1 MSSITAA
8 ASAAWPSYEV
18 TENRLQAL
26 FEPKLV
32 AVIGATERP
41 GAPAGVAFRNLI
53 EAGFGMNAVP
63 VHPAAKTV
71 FGIPAVSS
79 LADYKGTIDC
89 AIIGISADKV
99 TQALAD
105 AAAAG
110 ARAAVVLAS
119 GFAETGAD
127 GRRLQQ
133 EFVETARRLNMA
145 VCGPNCMG
153 LSNIAKGIPLF
164 SAESWKSAPKGRLA
178 ILSHSGSGVIS
189 LATSGRLGISQMVSA
204 GNSAVCDMAEYLEY
218 LAEDEATGAAAL
230 FMESI
235 RDPRAFSRAMERM
248 HQSGKPVVA
257 MRVGRSAS
265 GAAASAAHTGSLVS
279 SDDAFLEFFRQTGV
293 IVADDMDEL
302 IEISNLMSTLRR
314 RPAKPG
320 VGLINV
326 SGGEIAHACDIA
338 ESLGLGFAKLDPSTA
353 ENLRSILPGFAT
365 VSNPLDATGA
375 VFADPTLYP
384 RCLSALAADPGI
396 GILAVVQDAPT
407 GLSDEGASNYAL
419 IAQQVAD
426 FSAGNDI
433 PTVFI
438 SNLSSGLHPTARAPL
453 EQSGVPS
460 LNGTRAALKAVLA
473 ATKLAMPRAPLSQK
487 QPRPLLQWVERLK
500 TGVPLSEYETKQF
513 LAAHGIAVTREV
525 IATSAE
531 EAARE
536 ATAIGF
542 PVVLKVSSWDLPHKT
557 EVGGVVLNLRSA
569 EEVQSAYHRI
579 MASVS
584 RHAPDAA
591 VEGILVQEMAGDKVE
606 AIVGLARH
614 DPFGLAVV
622 VGSGGVLVELLQ
634 DVALSLPP
642 LDLSAARAQIG
653 KTRLATL
660 LAGYRGSARAD
671 EEALADLLV
680 KVSDIAQAYEGLIA
694 GLDLNPVAVMA
705 SGQGV
710 RVLDALLF
718 PAEAGQEEGE

>member
-1 MSSITAA
+1 M
-8 ASAAWPSYEV
+8 
-18 TENRLQAL
+18 
-26 FEPKLV
+26 FEPKHI
-32 AVIGATERP
+32 AVIGASERT
-41 GAPAGVAFRNLI
+41 GAPAGVAFGNLI
-53 EAGFGMNAVP
+53 EAGFGTNAVP
-63 VHPAAKTV
+63 VHPVAQTV
-71 FGIPAVSS
+71 FGIPAVRS
-79 LADYKGTIDC
+79 LAEYEGTIDC

-99 TQALAD
+99 TQALVD

-133 EFVETARRLNMA
+133 EFTDTARRLNVA

-153 LSNIAKGIPLF
+153 LANIAKGIPLF
-164 SAESWKSAPKGRLA
+164 SADSWKSAPTGRLA

-204 GNSAVCDMAEYLEY
+204 GNSAVCDIADYLEY
-218 LAEDEATGAAAL
+218 LSEDEATGAVAL

-235 RDPRAFSRAMERM
+235 RDPHAFARAMERM
-248 HQSGKPVVA
+248 HVSGKPVVA

-279 SDDAFLEFFRQTGV
+279 SDDAFLDFFDKTGV

-302 IEISNLMSTLRR
+302 IEISKLMSTMRR
-314 RPAKPG
+314 RPEKPG

-326 SGGEIAHACDIA
+326 SGGEIAHACDVA
-338 ESLGLGFAKLDPSTA
+338 ENLGLGFSKLDLAT
-353 ENLRSILPGFAT
+353 EDNLRGILPDFAT
-365 VSNPLDATGA
+365 ISNPLDATGA

-384 RCLSALAADPGI
+384 RCLSALADDPHI
-396 GILAVVQDAPT
+396 GILAVVQDSPV
-407 GLSDEGASNYAL
+407 GLSDEGASGYSL

-426 FSAGNDI
+426 FSGQNDI

-438 SNLSSGLHPTARAPL
+438 SNLSSGLHPTTRKTL
-453 EQSGVPS
+453 EQHGVPN
-460 LNGTRAALKAVLA
+460 LNGTRASLKAVLA
-473 ATKLAMPRAPLSQK
+473 ATKLATPRAPLLQK
-487 QPRPLLQWVERLK
+487 QPRPLPQWQERLR

-513 LAAHGIAVTREV
+513 LAAHGIPVTREV
-525 IATSAE
+525 IATSAN

-536 ATAIGF
+536 AAAIGF
-542 PVVLKVSSWDLPHKT
+542 PVALKVSSRDVPHKT
-557 EVGGVVLNLRSA
+557 EVGGVELNLRSA
-569 EEVQSAYHRI
+569 EEVQSAYRRI
-579 MASVS
+579 VESVA

-591 VEGILVQEMAGDKVE
+591 VDGVLIQEMAEEKIE
-606 AIVGLARH
+606 AIVGLTRH

-634 DVALSLPP
+634 DAALSLPP
-642 LDLSAARAQIG
+642 LDLPAARAQIG

-660 LAGYRGSARAD
+660 LAGYRGSAPAD

-680 KVSDIAQAYEGLIA
+680 KVADIAQAYEGLIA

-718 PAEAGQEEGE
+718 PAEAEKEESA